1 MERYPWIG
9 RINTVKM
16 SILPQAIYR
25 FKMILIN
32 IPVAFFTELEQ
43 IILKFVWNHQRPQ
56 MDKKALRKNNKPR
69 GIMLPDFKLYYKT
82 IAIKTEWYWYTK
94 QRHRSMEQNR
104 KLRNKTT
111 LSWLISLSWRQKCIM
126 RIGYSLQKSI
136 LGKLDSYMHKSHTEL
151 FSHNMHK
158 SKVKMD

>member
-1 MERYPWIG
+1 MKSLSRLRHLVTPSTAPY
-9 RINTVKM
+9 
-16 SILPQAIYR
+16 QAPPSMGFSRQEYWSGVP
-25 FKMILIN
+25 FPSPTFSV
-32 IPVAFFTELEQ
+32 IPIKTPMAFFTELEQ

-56 MDKKALRKNNKPR
+56 MDKEALRKNNKPR

-82 IAIKTEWYWYTK
+82 TAIKTEWYWYTK

-111 LSWLISLSWRQKCIM
+111 LSWLISLPWRQKCIM

-136 LGKLDSYMHKSHTEL
+136 LGKLNSCK
-151 FSHNMHK
+151 
-158 SKVKMD
+158 